1 MYIPQV
7 ECVSLSTKFKVLKL
21 QAVVL
26 VHDLLKSQAVVLVR
40 DLHSQKY
47 LMVITLYHCM
57 STALTN

>member
-21 QAVVL
+21 
-26 VHDLLKSQAVVLVR
+26 QAVVLVR